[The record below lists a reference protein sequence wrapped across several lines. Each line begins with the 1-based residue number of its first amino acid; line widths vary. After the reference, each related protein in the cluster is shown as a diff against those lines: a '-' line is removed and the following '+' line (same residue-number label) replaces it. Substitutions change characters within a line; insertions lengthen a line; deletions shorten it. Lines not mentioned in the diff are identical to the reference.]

1 MSFKKKKKKG
11 GEREREKIQ
20 FGIVCFLAWFGLV
33 LICLGS
39 QGHYLFE
46 NIHNLRVMENYK
58 CSAKK
63 NDFEALHWHMTSD
76 VTRFLAYAVNKN
88 ISLRW
93 IICLRDY

>member
-1 MSFKKKKKKG
+1 MSNITRQNILKAGLIIIVSFKKKKKKKK
-11 GEREREKIQ
+11 GERERKKIQ
-20 FGIVCFLAWFGLV
+20 FGIVCFLAWFRLV

-63 NDFEALHWHMTSD
+63 
-76 VTRFLAYAVNKN
+76 
-88 ISLRW
+88 
-93 IICLRDY
+93 